1 MAIQKDRIERM
12 SNDISNYTIKKEKS
26 KMSLE
31 TFSSLQFVIMCL
43 ASLMVAG
50 AGFAF
55 IIWLFI
61 QIAEE
66 GNF

>member
-1 MAIQKDRIERM
+1 MAIQKDRM
-12 SNDISNYTIKKEKS
+12 KGCLYDISNYTIKKEKS